1 MNTFDTYRLRPGA
14 KLVQAH
20 LYSREGGAEPA
31 PIPAPDPAPR
41 RSLAAASATGDRRGA
56 AAPYYPCPGCEQAGH
71 PGRIG
76 SRRRKCST
84 CSRWGAA
91 VSRAERRIALAE
103 LSDEDRLRIRLQ
115 AQAEAYAPI
124 QKGAEK

>member
-14 KLVQAH
+14 KVIDAH
-20 LYSREGGAEPA
+20 VYSREGGTPDPA
-31 PIPAPDPAPR
+31 PAPR

-56 AAPYYPCPGCEQAGH
+56 AAPYYPCPGCEKAGH

-76 SRRRKCST
+76 SRRRTCST

-91 VSRAERRIALAE
+91 VNRYERRIALAE

-124 QKGAEK
+124 QKGTEK

>member
-1 MNTFDTYRLRPGA
+1 MNSFDTYRLRPGA
-14 KLVQAH
+14 KVIDAH
-20 LYSREGGAEPA
+20 VYSREGGT
-31 PIPAPDPAPR
+31 PDPAPAPSPR

-56 AAPYYPCPGCEQAGH
+56 AAPYFPCPECERAGH

-76 SRRRKCST
+76 SRRRWCPT

-91 VSRAERRIALAE
+91 VNRNERRIALAE
-103 LSDEDRLRIRLQ
+103 LAKEDRLRIRLQ